1 MLVGLANKVLIS
13 SKHQLLTSGRIS
25 LMRPTLGNSR
35 PMTAFRYSD
44 RPGSVF
50 GPSQFFMFSSAPP
63 PAKPIS
69 DTDQDNDKTQESTT
83 KTYGNYSFE
92 EDQIKGNKRG
102 QDGLLLMAYTCGK
115 CDRKQARTFSRHSYE
130 QGVVLIRCES
140 CDSLHLIADNLGWFE
155 DSKVNIQQIM
165 DRKGE
170 NVTTNI
176 TQDGIEITRPRIADH
191 EAADPSGEPIDTND
205 PQP

>member
-1 MLVGLANKVLIS
+1 M
-13 SKHQLLTSGRIS
+13 
-25 LMRPTLGNSR
+25 
-35 PMTAFRYSD
+35 
-44 RPGSVF
+44 
-50 GPSQFFMFSSAPP
+50 
-63 PAKPIS
+63 
-69 DTDQDNDKTQESTT
+69 
-83 KTYGNYSFE
+83 
-92 EDQIKGNKRG
+92 
-102 QDGLLLMAYTCGK
+102 
-115 CDRKQARTFSRHSYE
+115 
-130 QGVVLIRCES
+130 VLIRCES

>member
-1 MLVGLANKVLIS
+1 MLVGLANKVLMP
-13 SKHQLLTSGRIS
+13 SKHQLLTSCRVS
-25 LMRPTLGNSR
+25 LMRRTLGYS
-35 PMTAFRYSD
+35 PMTAFRYSVK
-44 RPGSVF
+44 PKSMF
-50 GPSQFFMFSSAPP
+50 GPSQLFMFSSAPP

-69 DTDQDNDKTQESTT
+69 DADQDNEKSQESST
-83 KTYGNYSFE
+83 KTYGDYSFT
-92 EDQIKGNKRG
+92 EDEIKGTTRG

-115 CDRKQARTFSRHSYE
+115 CEQKQARTFSRHSYE

-155 DSKVNIQQIM
+155 DDKVNIQQIM

-176 TQDGIEITRPRIADH
+176 TQDGIEITRPRITDH
-191 EAADPSGEPIDTND
+191 EAADLSDEPINTND
-205 PQP
+205 AKP